1 MKNKI
6 ISLETER
13 LILIPL
19 GTGHLSDE
27 YINWL
32 NDSEVNKFLE
42 SGGEYTKNKLL
53 EFLQHIES
61 INIFFWGIHLK
72 NDFKHIGNIKIDPI
86 NVKHKYGEYGILI
99 GDKTQWGNGFA
110 REASMR
116 VFEFCFSSEVDL
128 RKINL
133 GVNQNNFNAVNLY
146 QSMGFKI
153 EGTLKKHIK
162 INNDYY
168 DMILM
173 ALFNKK
179 YE

>member
-19 GTGHLSDE
+19 GTSHLSDE
-27 YINWL
+27 YVNWL
-32 NDSEVNKFLE
+32 NDSEVNRFLE
-42 SGGEYTKNKLL
+42 SGGGYTKKKLL
-53 EFLQHIES
+53 EFLLHIES

-72 NDFKHIGNIKIDPI
+72 NDLKHIGNIKIDPI

-99 GDKTQWGNGFA
+99 GDKTHWGNGFA

-116 VFEFCFSSEVDL
+116 VFDFCFSSEVDL

-133 GVNQNNFNAVNLY
+133 GVNQINLNAVNLY

>member
-13 LILIPL
+13 LILMPL
-19 GTGHLSDE
+19 GTTHLSDE
-27 YINWL
+27 YVNWL
-32 NDSEVNKFLE
+32 NDIEVNRFLE
-42 SGGEYTKNKLL
+42 SGGGYTKKKLY

-61 INIFFWGIHLK
+61 LNIFFWGIHLK
-72 NDFKHIGNIKIDPI
+72 NDLKHIGNIKIDPI

-99 GDKTQWGNGFA
+99 GDKTQWGNGYA
-110 REASMR
+110 REASMK
-116 VFEFCFSSEVDL
+116 VFEFCFSSQVDL

-133 GVNQNNFNAVNLY
+133 GVNPNNFNAVNLY
-146 QSMGFKI
+146 QSMGFNI

-162 INNDYY
+162 VDNGFD